1 MSLMIATVH
10 KYGYRNIL
18 LVLPPMTAIFMAL
31 TCVTTNQ
38 IIIMI
43 AYTISWTAI
52 GVYDLM
58 YPLMWTSY
66 VPGKIRTKMFSVVMI
81 VNLITQTIC
90 TFFGGK
96 AVVWFFSL
104 LQGTSY
110 RDASIASGRPELM
123 HGQVLAN
130 YTNAYRILLVITA
143 AVTMLAFILTLFIH
157 DVPRDYRSEASE
169 ESTTPAQKA
178 AMYKKLLN
186 KRTIMWIV
194 YIAGVQLGARLIA
207 VYVPIYLN
215 NYLHIP
221 RDVSSS
227 AIGVYDLMY
236 PLMWTSYVP
245 SKIRTKMFTVAMVV
259 NLIAESIMMF
269 IGGKAVVFIFSKL
282 QGISYQTASNLSADS
297 NAMKGAML
305 SNYISAY
312 KWVNIITAVITFIA
326 FVLALF
332 IKDKPI
338 DYRSTES
345 KDKKE
350 TLQQKMT
357 TYKRLVNYKTVVW
370 VLYLCA
376 VQLGAGLFIQY
387 VPIYLNNI
395 LHIPRGITSTIN
407 TLQTVAI
414 FVGYFFAPYF
424 AKKLGSI
431 MTIAISTIICA
442 PLMLV
447 MANAKMLGTGAA
459 LFAVVGTILF
469 FRSGLANA
477 SMPVQQ
483 EVQMILVDKDMRP
496 AFSAVIEIALS
507 VVGVIDGLFTEFYLL
522 KTQQGYANAYIIAA
536 ALYIVSGIVLILVFA
551 KKYNRILRDSH
562 ASEESK

>member
-1 MSLMIATVH
+1 MAKRSNAEKEAEAEAIKNWNPRYRKNVIIYLWIYGILGAVTGITNDAALSYYKLVAPHLISGLNIFNAATAILMSLMIATVH

-31 TCVTTNQ
+31 TCITTNQ

-66 VPGKIRTKMFSVVMI
+66 VPGKIRTKMFSIVMI

-104 LQGTSY
+104 LQGSSY
-110 RDASIASGRPELM
+110 HDASLLSGRPELM

-130 YTNAYRILLVITA
+130 YTNAYRILLIITA
-143 AVTMLAFILTLFIH
+143 IVTMLAFVLALFIH

-169 ESTTPAQKA
+169 KQNTSADKA

-186 KRTIMWIV
+186 KRTIMWIA

-221 RDVSSS
+221 RDVSS
-227 AIGVYDLMY
+227 
-236 PLMWTSYVP
+236 
-245 SKIRTKMFTVAMVV
+245 
-259 NLIAESIMMF
+259 
-269 IGGKAVVFIFSKL
+269 
-282 QGISYQTASNLSADS
+282 
-297 NAMKGAML
+297 
-305 SNYISAY
+305 
-312 KWVNIITAVITFIA
+312 
-326 FVLALF
+326 
-332 IKDKPI
+332 
-338 DYRSTES
+338 
-345 KDKKE
+345 
-350 TLQQKMT
+350 
-357 TYKRLVNYKTVVW
+357 
-370 VLYLCA
+370 
-376 VQLGAGLFIQY
+376 
-387 VPIYLNNI
+387 
-395 LHIPRGITSTIN
+395 TIN
-407 TLQTVAI
+407 T
-414 FVGYFFAPYF
+414 FVQAAMLIGYFFAPF
-424 AKKLGSI
+424 LEKKLG
-431 MTIAISTIICA
+431 AIVS
-442 PLMLV
+442 V
-447 MANAKMLGTGAA
+447 AA
-459 LFAVVGTILF
+459 GTITCVPVMLLLANGRHLGSGMFLF
-469 FRSGLANA
+469 VIVGILIFLRTGLANA
-477 SMPVQQ
+477 TMPIQQ
-483 EVQMILVDKDMRP
+483 EVQMILVDKDLRP
-496 AFSAVIEIALS
+496 AFSAVIEVALS

-536 ALYIVSGIVLILVFA
+536 ALYIVSGIVLIIVFA

-562 ASEESK
+562 ASEEAK

>member
-104 LQGTSY
+104 HQGTSY
-110 RDASIASGRPELM
+110 RDASIASGRLELM

-143 AVTMLAFILTLFIH
+143 AVTMLAFILALFIH

-221 RDVSSS
+221 RDVSS
-227 AIGVYDLMY
+227 
-236 PLMWTSYVP
+236 
-245 SKIRTKMFTVAMVV
+245 
-259 NLIAESIMMF
+259 
-269 IGGKAVVFIFSKL
+269 
-282 QGISYQTASNLSADS
+282 
-297 NAMKGAML
+297 
-305 SNYISAY
+305 
-312 KWVNIITAVITFIA
+312 
-326 FVLALF
+326 
-332 IKDKPI
+332 
-338 DYRSTES
+338 
-345 KDKKE
+345 
-350 TLQQKMT
+350 
-357 TYKRLVNYKTVVW
+357 
-370 VLYLCA
+370 
-376 VQLGAGLFIQY
+376 
-387 VPIYLNNI
+387 
-395 LHIPRGITSTIN
+395 TIN
-407 TLQTVAI
+407 T
-414 FVGYFFAPYF
+414 FVQAAMLIGYFFAPF
-424 AKKLGSI
+424 LEKKMGAIVSVAAGTITCVTVMLLLANGRHLGSG
-431 MTIAISTIICA
+431 MF
-442 PLMLV
+442 
-447 MANAKMLGTGAA
+447 
-459 LFAVVGTILF
+459 LFVIVGILLF
-469 FRSGLANA
+469 LRTGLANA
-477 SMPVQQ
+477 TMPIQQ
-483 EVQMILVDKDMRP
+483 EVQMVTVDKDLRP
-496 AFSAVIEIALS
+496 AFTGVVQIAFA
-507 VVGVIDGLFTEFYLL
+507 VVGIIDGLFTEFYLFN
-522 KTQQGYANAYIIAA
+522 TQDGYANAYYIAAVIYIIA
-536 ALYIVSGIVLILVFA
+536 SVLLLVFFA
-551 KKYNRILRDSH
+551 KKYNRILESSH
-562 ASEESK
+562 EQD